1 MDARSPYLRMC
12 NTSIIDVDER
22 LVFTDACTEQSFGR
36 ILRVVDVVDTLN
48 ISSVQDTLFPP
59 DKKEDEDEDGKVGMV
74 LPMDILELL
83 PTLVLAAVW

>member
-22 LVFTDACTEQSFGR
+22 LIFTDACTELSFGR

-74 LPMDILELL
+74 LPIDILELL
-83 PTLVLAAVW
+83 PTLALAAVW